1 MWLRSI
7 VAMTVAKAAAVAPIQ
22 PLVQELPYTV
32 GVAVKR
38 KGKKKRK
45 HFMQY
50 SEIYHFC
57 FFCLPSFLKQ
67 VITQI

>member
-38 KGKKKRK
+38 KGKKN
-45 HFMQY
+45 Q
-50 SEIYHFC
+50 
-57 FFCLPSFLKQ
+57 
-67 VITQI
+67 